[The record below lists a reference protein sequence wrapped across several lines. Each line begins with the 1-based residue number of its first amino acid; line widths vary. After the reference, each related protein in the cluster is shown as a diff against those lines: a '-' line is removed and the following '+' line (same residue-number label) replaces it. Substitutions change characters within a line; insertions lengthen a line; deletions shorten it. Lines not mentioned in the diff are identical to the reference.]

1 MVDFSIKNL
10 HDKIMSVSL
19 TNVKSAPGSSSNSL
33 LLLVSNND
41 CKSKLILNEKYFME
55 RNHFL

>member
-41 CKSKLILNEKYFME
+41 CKSKLILNEK
-55 RNHFL
+55 